1 MWERIEKVA
10 FDLWRY
16 VAQWNFVNESF
27 RRVGRKELKDEL
39 DSIDAKMRAIVDE
52 FDYMEDL
59 IPIGTA
65 WK

>member
-1 MWERIEKVA
+1 
-10 FDLWRY
+10 
-16 VAQWNFVNESF
+16 
-27 RRVGRKELKDEL
+27 VGRKELKDEL
-39 DSIDAKMRAIVDE
+39 DSIEAKMRAIVDE